1 MKMYQSVTN
10 YIATLKSAKLY
21 IKALWQS
28 LMVGFRSGHLSSLPT
43 PHNLHSLPRSAR
55 KDGRPTGTSSRTQP
69 LEPLFLPEVLK
80 SIARTLG
87 CTARLIQGS
96 IHTSWHSLLS
106 QRHQ

>member
-1 MKMYQSVTN
+1 MKMYESVIK

-28 LMVGFRSGHLSSLPT
+28 LMVGFRSHLSSLPT

-55 KDGRPTGTSSRTQP
+55 KDGRPTGTSSRTQS
-69 LEPLFLPEVLK
+69 LEPLQFLPEVLK

-87 CTARLIQGS
+87 CTARLILGS